1 MRGMHSDKL
10 SYVRLLEDRIA
21 NLETKLRQS
30 NPSIASDHLQDL
42 SPENAADESLIQI
55 SEPLDGVGEGSP
67 PGLDLPS
74 PEGLNAANGW
84 LNDPFEEPS
93 LNTFQDVRL
102 SFGTF
107 DVDQLVQN
115 WPLAA
120 KSPEIRVEDRVTEL
134 CDPVDDFEEAEAAD
148 QSGLYLDM
156 MSEQLSKSYTSQA
169 VASRYVGEYFTSAH
183 PMWPFLHQRQWN
195 SWWKG
200 WTGAMGNE
208 TTLGWRAFFVD
219 MVLSIGALLANSS
232 DPSFD
237 HMNVSKS
244 AYQRAMGKYPSLS
257 TQGES
262 AALKTQSSLLLT
274 VHAMHLDSVGEL
286 FQRASEA
293 IRNCALS
300 KKANRVSKTAGRGSD
315 MEEII
320 HKMTLRTCVVIDI
333 LLSNSMDHKVCF
345 DNDDMQDEALMD
357 IAQNLEEY
365 ENSSISSEE
374 AQSMF
379 FYNNV
384 SPSPLDVALEE
395 HMFWLRR
402 IQYRILRITNK
413 LERESLK
420 NGNPT
425 PNLWRSRPKHD
436 LERWTQGIAG
446 LHTSLD
452 RQRRF
457 LSLEWLRKLANY
469 TVISLFP
476 NPLLAVRSGDSR
488 HLVAAACSV
497 LITFRRLRVK
507 DQTTCHTWTALLH
520 QFQAAITVIFCL
532 WATPTHQQAEFYDQR
547 ALSHSLFSGM
557 ATLVDFS
564 TRWEPAHVLRNV
576 FELLTESLPI
586 SEFGNP
592 FQQWS
597 LSPDNIDDLDQMIV
611 ELEELK
617 AQPKVV
623 SMLRTMMRG
632 PRPQYTPPSVTE
644 IQWIQYEH
652 QYDCM

>member
-1 MRGMHSDKL
+1 MRRMRSDKF

-30 NPSIASDHLQDL
+30 NPSIAGDHLQAL
-42 SPENAADESLIQI
+42 SPENAADESLLQI
-55 SEPLDGVGEGSP
+55 SETLDDVGEGSP
-67 PGLDLPS
+67 PIPDLPS
-74 PEGLNAANGW
+74 PQGLTAADGWFNG
-84 LNDPFEEPS
+84 PFEES
-93 LNTFQDVRL
+93 SVNTFQDVRL
-102 SFGTF
+102 SFSTF
-107 DVDQLVQN
+107 DVDQLMQN
-115 WPLAA
+115 WPLGA

-134 CDPVDDFEEAEAAD
+134 CDSVDDFEEAEAAD
-148 QSGLYLDM
+148 QSGLQLDM
-156 MSEQLSKSYTSQA
+156 TSEHLSKSYTSQA

-195 SWWKG
+195 SWWKS
-200 WTGAMGNE
+200 WIGAMGDE
-208 TTLGWRAFFVD
+208 TSLGWKAFFVD
-219 MVLSIGALLANSS
+219 M
-232 DPSFD
+232 
-237 HMNVSKS
+237 S
-244 AYQRAMGKYPSLS
+244 AYQRAMGKYPSLM
-257 TQGES
+257 TQDET

-293 IRNCALS
+293 IRNCSLS
-300 KKANRVSKTAGRGSD
+300 KKANRASKTTGRGSD

-333 LLSNSMDHKVCF
+333 LLSNSMNHKVCF
-345 DNDDMQDEALMD
+345 DNDDVQDE
-357 IAQNLEEY
+357 NLEEY

-379 FYNNV
+379 FYNNA
-384 SPSPLDVALEE
+384 SLSPLDVALEE

-402 IQYRILRITNK
+402 IQYRILRTTNK
-413 LERESLK
+413 LERESMM

-425 PNLWRSRPKHD
+425 PNLWRSRPRHD
-436 LERWTQGIAG
+436 LERWTQGITG

-547 ALSHSLFSGM
+547 AVSHSLFSGM

-564 TRWEPAHVLRNV
+564 TRWEPAQVLRNV

-652 QYDCM
+652 QYDCL